1 MSRTFPL
8 MMLSFHEGGKTN
20 DYMWTLSVTMYA
32 PLYRKG
38 LKGFRLTWRCVQQT
52 REKGTGK
59 GTEWAKPR
67 MLKRAWHAWKLD
79 GVAAAED

>member
-1 MSRTFPL
+1 

-38 LKGFRLTWRCVQQT
+38 LKGVQIDMEMRPT
-52 REKGTGK
+52 DKGERHRQRNRMGKAKDAQESLACMETGWC
-59 GTEWAKPR
+59 GSC
-67 MLKRAWHAWKLD
+67 
-79 GVAAAED
+79 